1 MCTNFRAKEQEV
13 LREALLSKLFDRYQ
27 FNIECGEEAMQR
39 VKNKV
44 LCIWGL
50 GLGFRTVIKKRW
62 PHILEDD

>member
-1 MCTNFRAKEQEV
+1 MKIMCTNFRAKEQEV

-44 LCIWGL
+44 CAYG
-50 GLGFRTVIKKRW
+50 G
-62 PHILEDD
+62 